1 MHTMNASMW
10 MEKVG
15 MSLVSAI
22 MIAGLPMALVAI
34 VVQSL

>member
-1 MHTMNASMW
+1 MHTMNVSMW

-15 MSLVSAI
+15 MTVVSGL
-22 MIAGLPMALVAI
+22 MMAGLPMALVAI

>member
-15 MSLVSAI
+15 MSLVSGL